1 MNLLIADDEAVIR
14 RGLLSLDWKSIG
26 ITDVYSVANGVEA
39 KELLLSTSIDLVIFD
54 IRMPGFSGLELA
66 QMVKERSMDVA
77 VVLLSG
83 FSEFEYAR
91 SAMRYGVY
99 EYLLKPVSPNELMET
114 MHNVMHRLEQKRF
127 EQKLLSQKDEFG
139 EKHDAVSQVNSLF
152 VQSSNTIKSILTDI
166 AQNYEQNISLSDL
179 AEKYHFSESYIS
191 RKIKKE
197 TGYTFVDILNEIR
210 LMCAASL
217 IKTGEKISDV
227 CEKTGFN
234 DQHYF
239 SQLFKKTFGCTP
251 SNYRNENGE
260 NFPGLY
266 EILNSKSG
274 NGK

>member
-152 VQSSNTIKSILTDI
+152 VQSSGAIKSILTDI
-166 AQNYEQNISLSDL
+166 AQNYEQNISLAD
-179 AEKYHFSESYIS
+179 
-191 RKIKKE
+191 R
-197 TGYTFVDILNEIR
+197 
-210 LMCAASL
+210 
-217 IKTGEKISDV
+217 
-227 CEKTGFN
+227 
-234 DQHYF
+234 
-239 SQLFKKTFGCTP
+239 
-251 SNYRNENGE
+251 
-260 NFPGLY
+260 
-266 EILNSKSG
+266 SG
-274 NGK
+274 

>member
-152 VQSSNTIKSILTDI
+152 VQSSGAIKSILTDI
-166 AQNYEQNISLSDL
+166 AQNYEQNISLADL
-179 AEKYHFSESYIS
+179 AEKYHFQRVIFHVRL
-191 RKIKKE
+191 RKKQA
-197 TGYTFVDILNEIR
+197 ILLWI
-210 LMCAASL
+210 
-217 IKTGEKISDV
+217 
-227 CEKTGFN
+227 F
-234 DQHYF
+234 
-239 SQLFKKTFGCTP
+239 
-251 SNYRNENGE
+251 
-260 NFPGLY
+260 
-266 EILNSKSG
+266 
-274 NGK
+274 

>member
-179 AEKYHFSESYIS
+179 AEKYHIILLNGEGFDGPKWSIRVSLAN
-191 RKIKKE
+191 
-197 TGYTFVDILNEIR
+197 LNEQDYQQIGQAINELFDEYAKDWR
-210 LMCAASL
+210 LHQKAFA
-217 IKTGEKISDV
+217 
-227 CEKTGFN
+227 
-234 DQHYF
+234 
-239 SQLFKKTFGCTP
+239 
-251 SNYRNENGE
+251 
-260 NFPGLY
+260 
-266 EILNSKSG
+266 
-274 NGK
+274 